1 MAWHPFRNFGLKAA
15 ALALGTL
22 LWFTV
27 SSDEV
32 ERLVHVPLDNRNL
45 PAGFEI
51 TEQPESVEVRLRG
64 STTEIANLQDGQV
77 SVVADL
83 SGVGEGNQMVV
94 LEPSDVRAPLGLVIA
109 KVEPSTVTF
118 RIEASATLDVPVVA
132 DLVGQVAPGYVV
144 VDWLVEPPSVTV
156 AGPQSRVRLTREAV
170 TVPVSVE
177 GKSSTFEAQNVGVGV
192 NDALVRLQQA
202 RTVQVTVRIE
212 PASGEKTFTGRL
224 IAFRNLLGSTIQVEA
239 DPTVVDVTVHGRSAT
254 LADVPEA
261 AINPYLDLAGVG
273 PGLHEIPVNVDVPRD
288 LTLVSVSPTTVTV
301 RIR

>member
-94 LEPSDVRAPLGLVIA
+94 LEPSDEL
-109 KVEPSTVTF
+109 
-118 RIEASATLDVPVVA
+118 
-132 DLVGQVAPGYVV
+132 
-144 VDWLVEPPSVTV
+144 
-156 AGPQSRVRLTREAV
+156 
-170 TVPVSVE
+170 
-177 GKSSTFEAQNVGVGV
+177 FE
-192 NDALVRLQQA
+192 LM
-202 RTVQVTVRIE
+202 
-212 PASGEKTFTGRL
+212 
-224 IAFRNLLGSTIQVEA
+224 
-239 DPTVVDVTVHGRSAT
+239 
-254 LADVPEA
+254 
-261 AINPYLDLAGVG
+261 
-273 PGLHEIPVNVDVPRD
+273 
-288 LTLVSVSPTTVTV
+288 
-301 RIR
+301 

>member
-94 LEPSDVRAPLGLVIA
+94 LEPSDVRAPLGLVVA

-118 RIEASATLDVPVVA
+118 RIEASATRDVPVVA

-156 AGPQSRVRLTREAV
+156 AGPQSRLRSTKEAV

-177 GKSSTFEAQNVGVGV
+177 GKTGTFEAQNVGVGV
-192 NDALVRLQQA
+192 SDALVRLQQA

-212 PASGEKTFTGRL
+212 PASGEKTFTRRV
-224 IAFRNLLGSTIQVEA
+224 IAFRNLLAGTQVEA

-254 LADVPEA
+254 LADVPDS
-261 AINPYLDLAGVG
+261 AINPFVDLAGVG
-273 PGLHEIPVNVDVPRD
+273 QGLHEIPVNVDVPRD
-288 LTLVSVSPTTVTV
+288 LTLVSVRPMTVSV
-301 RIR
+301 RVR